1 MKVQVFLDVMLRC
14 LVTAAD
20 ECHASETLST
30 IYQSIWHN
38 RPVNLNLH
46 QHWCEN
52 LKSHTNLFCCCT

>member
-46 QHWCEN
+46 QH
-52 LKSHTNLFCCCT
+52 